1 MRATS
6 EKHGSLRVSFPG
18 GSVKFVGGAAEVD
31 EAQAGHLLGLPKS
44 YGIAVE
50 GFEPF
55 KAAEESG
62 GDETELFDPSKHN
75 ADDVHAYL
83 ASIDDA
89 DTEAHDAEVARVLEA
104 EKAGKNRKGI
114 VEAIEGTSN
123 Q

>member
-6 EKHGSLRVSFPG
+6 EKYKGLRVSFPG
-18 GSVKFVGGAAEVD
+18 GSVKFVDGAAEVD
-31 EAQAGHLLGLPKS
+31 ESQAVHLLALSKS

-50 GFEPF
+50 DFEST
-55 KAAEESG
+55 KAVEAG
-62 GDETELFDPSKHN
+62 LFDPSKHN
-75 ADDVHAYL
+75 ADEVHAYL

-114 VEAIEGTSN
+114 VEAIEGTPS

>member
-1 MRATS
+1 MRATC
-6 EKHGSLRVSFPG
+6 EKYKGLRASFPG
-18 GSVKFVGGAAEVD
+18 GSVKFVDGVAEVD
-31 EAQAGHLLGLPKS
+31 EAQAGHLLGLPQS

-50 GFEPF
+50 DFEPSR
-55 KAAEESG
+55 ATEVSG

-75 ADDVHAYL
+75 ADEVHAYL

-89 DTEAHDAEVARVLEA
+89 DTEAYDAEVARVLEA

-114 VEAIEGTSN
+114 VEAVEGTPS